1 MAKKKEI
8 KREERIA
15 SVIMTIFSAAYFVS
29 SFVVIPKSAIHQVVG
44 PAVFPRA
51 VGFLMLLI
59 SVIYLTQQMR
69 GMAKEA
75 DEKRA
80 AIIGADEKVETKADI
95 KTMLIMIGIMIA
107 YAFLFEPLGYAVATF
122 LSFMAG
128 LLVLNRKHL
137 LRDTIVGLIASF
149 GMYFAFTILLRVQ
162 LPAGVLSLFGL

>member
-15 SVIMTIFSAAYFVS
+15 SVIMTVFSAAYLVGTFFQIPTS
-29 SFVVIPKSAIHQVVG
+29 SIHQVVG

-51 VGFLMLLI
+51 VGILMLLI
-59 SVIYLTQQMR
+59 SVVYLIQQIR
-69 GMAKEA
+69 GYAKEA

-95 KTMLIMIGIMIA
+95 KTMAIMVVIMIA
-107 YAFLFEPLGYAVATF
+107 YAFLFEPLGYAVTTF

-128 LLVLNRKHL
+128 VLVLNRKHL
-137 LRDTIVGLIASF
+137 LRDSIVGLIASF
-149 GMYFAFTILLRVQ
+149 GMYFIFTSLLRVQ
-162 LPAGVLSLFGL
+162 LPAGVLSLLGL

>member
-15 SVIMTIFSAAYFVS
+15 SVIMTIFSAAYFTS
-29 SFVVIPKSAIHQVVG
+29 TFFAIPTSAIHQVVG

-69 GMAKEA
+69 GLAKEA

-95 KTMLIMIGIMIA
+95 KTMAVMVLIMIV
-107 YAFLFEPLGYAVATF
+107 YALLFEPLGYAVTTF

-128 LLVLNRKHL
+128 VFVLNRKHL
-137 LRDTIVGLIASF
+137 LRDTIVGLVASF
-149 GMYFAFTILLRVQ
+149 GMYFIFTTLLKVQ
-162 LPAGVLSLFGL
+162 LPAGVMSLLGL

>member
-1 MAKKKEI
+1 
-8 KREERIA
+8 
-15 SVIMTIFSAAYFVS
+15 MTLFSTAYFVS

-51 VGFLMLLI
+51 VSFLMLLI
-59 SVIYLTQQMR
+59 SVIYLVQQMR
-69 GMAKEA
+69 GIAKEA

-95 KTMLIMIGIMIA
+95 RTMLIMIGIMIA

-137 LRDTIVGLIASF
+137 LRDTIVGLVASF

-162 LPAGVLSLFGL
+162 LPAGVLILFGL

>member
-15 SVIMTIFSAAYFVS
+15 SVIMTVFSAAYLVGTFFQIPRS
-29 SFVVIPKSAIHQVVG
+29 SIRQVVG

-51 VGFLMLLI
+51 VGILMLLI
-59 SVIYLTQQMR
+59 SVVYLIQQMR
-69 GMAKEA
+69 GLVKEV

-95 KTMLIMIGIMIA
+95 KTMGIMVLIMIA
-107 YAFLFEPLGYAVATF
+107 YALLFEPLGYAVTTF

-137 LRDTIVGLIASF
+137 IRDTIVGLVASF
-149 GMYFAFTILLRVQ
+149 GMYFIFTALLRVQ
-162 LPAGVLSLFGL
+162 LPAGILSLLGL

>member
-15 SVIMTIFSAAYFVS
+15 SVIMTVFSGAYLVGTFFQIPTS
-29 SFVVIPKSAIHQVVG
+29 SIRQVVG

-51 VGFLMLLI
+51 VGILMLLI
-59 SVIYLTQQMR
+59 SVVYLIQQMR
-69 GMAKEA
+69 GLVKEV

-95 KTMLIMIGIMIA
+95 KTMAVMVLIMIA
-107 YAFLFEPLGYAVATF
+107 YALLFEPLGYAITTF

-137 LRDTIVGLIASF
+137 IRDTIVGLVASF
-149 GMYFAFTILLRVQ
+149 GMYFIFTALLRVQ
-162 LPAGVLSLFGL
+162 LPAGVLSLLGL

>member
-15 SVIMTIFSAAYFVS
+15 SVIMTVFSAAYLVS
-29 SFVVIPKSAIHQVVG
+29 SFIVIPKSNIHQVVG

-69 GMAKEA
+69 GMAKEV

-95 KTMLIMIGIMIA
+95 KTMAIMVLIMIA
-107 YAFLFEPLGYAVATF
+107 YAFLFEPLGYAVTTF

-128 LLVLNRKHL
+128 VFVLNRKHL
-137 LRDTIVGLIASF
+137 VRDTIVGLIASF
-149 GMYFAFTILLRVQ
+149 GMYFSFTILLRVQ
-162 LPAGVLSLFGL
+162 LPAGILSLLGL